1 MLPAEFPVP
10 LAVSPGLA
18 LVLLAVSLE
27 LPAVSLVPLAESL
40 GLALVLLAMSVP
52 REDAKTVLIW
62 GFVSDRNFRFQGVSA
77 MNCAEAFTLR
87 QMP

>member
-40 GLALVLLAMSVP
+40 GLALVLLAVSLVPLAVSLVLPAGLPESVP
-52 REDAKTVLIW
+52 GLHIL
-62 GFVSDRNFRFQGVSA
+62 QGWS
-77 MNCAEAFTLR
+77 
-87 QMP
+87 